1 MNSNPFPASFLNFK
15 GQFHLARV
23 YIPGNQTFMVSQ
35 AACSLPCPAHAV
47 KGAQDTQSL
56 LQAPYKAR
64 CTCKIVL
71 KTMGCPA
78 CRTGEWTF

>member
-35 AACSLPCPAHAV
+35 AACSIYFMALPCAHCQRIQTCGHHSRPHT
-47 KGAQDTQSL
+47 KLDMS
-56 LQAPYKAR
+56 AR
-64 CTCKIVL
+64 PCS
-71 KTMGCPA
+71 
-78 CRTGEWTF
+78 R